1 MIGTLSA
8 TAQPLHLTYEAMPPG
23 RKPAKTSP
31 RHLNAESSFDLL
43 ARAHDGNAEALNEL
57 CARYL
62 PRLHRWAHGRLPA
75 WARDAVETQDLVQDT
90 LVQVFQKIPAFEP
103 EHRGSF
109 PAYVHMALRNRL
121 LDAIR
126 RAQRRPALE
135 PLDPARPDRG
145 PSPLEAAIG
154 QQTLEQYEAALQRL
168 NVNDQ
173 AAIVLRIEL
182 GYTDKEIATELC
194 KPSVPAANMAIGR
207 ALVRL
212 AKEMSRGR
220 G

>member
-1 MIGTLSA
+1 M
-8 TAQPLHLTYEAMPPG
+8 PLGP
-23 RKPAKTSP
+23 KPAKTSP
-31 RHLNAESSFDLL
+31 PRMDAESSFDLL
-43 ARAHDGNAEALNEL
+43 ARAHDGDAEALNDL

-62 PRLHRWAHGRLPA
+62 PRLQRWAHGRLPT

-90 LVQVFQKIPAFEP
+90 LAQVFQKVPAFKA
-103 EHRGSF
+103 EHEGSF

-121 LDAIR
+121 LDVIR
-126 RAQRRPALE
+126 RAQRRPTPE

-154 QQTLEQYEAALQRL
+154 QQTLEQYEAALERL
-168 NVNDQ
+168 KLNDQ

-182 GYTDKEIATELC
+182 GYTDKEIAKELD
-194 KPSVPAANMAIGR
+194 KPSAAAAHMAVSR

-212 AKEMSRGR
+212 AKEMSRVR

>member
-1 MIGTLSA
+1 MIGTLGA
-8 TAQPLHLTYEAMPPG
+8 TVKPLLRTDEAMPPG
-23 RKPAKTSP
+23 PKPANPSP
-31 RHLNAESSFDLL
+31 SRLDAESSFDLL
-43 ARAHDGNAEALNEL
+43 SRAHDGDAEALNEL
-57 CARYL
+57 CTRYL
-62 PRLHRWAHGRLPA
+62 PRLQRWAHGRLPA

-90 LVQVFQKIPAFEP
+90 LAQVFQRIPGFVP
-103 EHRGSF
+103 EHEGSF

-121 LDAIR
+121 LDVIR
-126 RAQRRPALE
+126 RAQRRPVPE

-154 QQTLEQYEAALQRL
+154 QQTLEQYEAGLQRL
-168 NVNDQ
+168 KLNDQ

-182 GYTDKEIATELC
+182 GYTDKEIARELG
-194 KPSVPAANMAIGR
+194 KPSGAAAHMAVSR